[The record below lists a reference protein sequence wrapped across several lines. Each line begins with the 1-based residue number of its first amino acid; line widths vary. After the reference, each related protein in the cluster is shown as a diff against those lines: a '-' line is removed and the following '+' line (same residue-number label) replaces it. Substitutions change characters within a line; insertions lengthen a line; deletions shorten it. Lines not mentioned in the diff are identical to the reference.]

1 MKKYKFTNEII
12 ETLKKSNFRAN
23 KKGTSFY
30 LHITKKLVIRLS
42 NHKNFR
48 QQANETILN
57 FCIRDTNDLK
67 NVLEK
72 LNKKFK
78 KLNLITTL

>member
-1 MKKYKFTNEII
+1 MKYKFEKKVI
-12 ETLKKSNFRAN
+12 EALKNNNFRAN

-30 LHITKKLVIRLS
+30 RHITKKLVIRLS

-48 QQANETILN
+48 QQENETILN
-57 FCIRDTNDLK
+57 FCIKNDDDLQQ
-67 NVLEK
+67 VLQK

>member
-1 MKKYKFTNEII
+1 MKYKFNDKI
-12 ETLKKSNFRAN
+12 KKALIDNNFRAN

-57 FCIRDTNDLK
+57 FCIK
-67 NVLEK
+67 
-72 LNKKFK
+72 
-78 KLNLITTL
+78 